1 MFKNFLQ
8 KNLIF
13 LKSVKS
19 NAGFALLMASLLS
32 TLMLSIGTA
41 VFNLSLKELIL
52 SSGGR
57 ESQFAFYAADTGTEC
72 ALYWDLKENSF
83 ATSSTSNINCN
94 EQVIENVGGSLI
106 STFTFNFSPDPYC
119 ATVTVIKNSEMTQ
132 TTIES
137 RGYNTCDISNP
148 RRVERGIKVSY

>member
-1 MFKNFLQ
+1 MFKNFRN
-8 KNLIF
+8 KNI
-13 LKSVKS
+13 KN

-94 EQVIENVGGSLI
+94 EQLIENVGGGLT
-106 STFTFNFSPDPYC
+106 STFTFTLSPDPYC
-119 ATVTVIKNSEMTQ
+119 AIVTVTKNNDMTE

-137 RGYNTCDISNP
+137 RGYNTCDTSNQ
-148 RRVERGIKVSY
+148 RRVERGVRVSY